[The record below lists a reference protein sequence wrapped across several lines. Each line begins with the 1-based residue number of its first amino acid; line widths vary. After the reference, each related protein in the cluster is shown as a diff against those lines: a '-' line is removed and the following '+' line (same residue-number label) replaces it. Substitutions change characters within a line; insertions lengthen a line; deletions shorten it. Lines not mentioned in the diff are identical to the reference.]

1 MKCIIFPT
9 PFQILLGDKINED
22 FSMEY
27 ISHMGKKLYV
37 RESLEGISKDM
48 EYLEGERLGWIFL
61 KRRVI
66 T

>member
-9 PFQILLGDKINED
+9 PFQILLGDGINED

-27 ISHMGKKLYV
+27 KSHMGKKLYV
-37 RESLEGISKDM
+37 RKSLEGMSKGIG
-48 EYLEGERLGWIFL
+48 YLEEERLGWLLL

-66 T
+66 A